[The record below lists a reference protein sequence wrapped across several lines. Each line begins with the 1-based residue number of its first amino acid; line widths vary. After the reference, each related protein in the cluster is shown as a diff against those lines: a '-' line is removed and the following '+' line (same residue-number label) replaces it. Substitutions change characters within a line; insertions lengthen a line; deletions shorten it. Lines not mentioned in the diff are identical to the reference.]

1 MTLWQFRSNLKRLSS
16 RLIIVDS
23 EGHEV
28 FNNNL
33 GIYVHWIKKDIY
45 DGRTIDYI
53 PPRCGYGKGSR
64 YREPGL
70 YHDLHGSLPVS
81 GRPHMQDLS

>member
-53 PPRCGYGKGSR
+53 SV
-64 YREPGL
+64 EDDNL
-70 YHDLHGSLPVS
+70 YIIYLED
-81 GRPHMQDLS
+81 